1 MRVLAIPSSS
11 AKSERVFSVGGNLV
25 TAKRGRLAASKV
37 EDLIVIKEN
46 LEKVNEFKKFNNIE
60 KAGGDCTLEVKT
72 VEIPVQVSA
81 IFDEDEEML
90 EVYDHYD
97 TDSSSDEMEIQ
108 L

>member
-1 MRVLAIPSSS
+1 M
-11 AKSERVFSVGGNLV
+11 
-25 TAKRGRLAASKV
+25 
-37 EDLIVIKEN
+37 
-46 LEKVNEFKKFNNIE
+46 
-60 KAGGDCTLEVKT
+60 
-72 VEIPVQVSA
+72 EIPVQVSA